1 MRGNGRIFQRG
12 KIFWIAYY
20 LRGKEFR
27 ESTQSADPK
36 AAEKILKARLRE
48 VGADMIGARTF
59 TTPKASRLTIHDLL
73 EVLKADFQLR
83 GKDSRQNLSHLKRA
97 DNDFESCL
105 AVGLTSEKIDA
116 YKKERLANG
125 DRPASINRPLQLIR
139 QAYGL
144 AVKRGHLSRVPCIEF
159 LSEKGNARK
168 GFCEEREFRT
178 IHGFLPE
185 YLQDL
190 ALFGYCT
197 GMRLGE
203 VLSLKWEYVKG
214 DVIELQAE
222 DAKGDGDEGNARLIP
237 MVGKDLAGIL
247 ERRKIARQ
255 VKAGDTTTL
264 AALIFHHNGKPIVDI
279 RKAWKTACKKAGVP
293 DRLFH
298 DLRRS
303 AVKNLDEAGVSRDV
317 AMQISGHKT
326 QAMYSRYNIAD
337 VKRVRKALERTQEF
351 REAAAAQESK
361 VVSMR

>member
-1 MRGNGRIFQRG
+1 M
-12 KIFWIAYY
+12 
-20 LRGKEFR
+20 
-27 ESTQSADPK
+27 
-36 AAEKILKARLRE
+36 
-48 VGADMIGARTF
+48 
-59 TTPKASRLTIHDLL
+59 
-73 EVLKADFQLR
+73 
-83 GKDSRQNLSHLKRA
+83 
-97 DNDFESCL
+97 
-105 AVGLTSEKIDA
+105 
-116 YKKERLANG
+116 
-125 DRPASINRPLQLIR
+125 QLIR

-168 GFCEEREFRT
+168 GFCEESEFRA
-178 IHGFLPE
+178 IHGFLPD

-203 VLSLKWEYVKG
+203 VLSLKWEYLKG

-264 AALIFHHNGKPIVDI
+264 AALIFHHKGNTIVDI

-293 DRLFH
+293 GRLFH